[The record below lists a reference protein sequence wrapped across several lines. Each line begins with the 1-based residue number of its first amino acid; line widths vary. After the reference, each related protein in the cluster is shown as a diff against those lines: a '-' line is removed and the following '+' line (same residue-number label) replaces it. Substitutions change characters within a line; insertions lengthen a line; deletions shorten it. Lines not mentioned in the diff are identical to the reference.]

1 MKATRRDR
9 YIKGIDSKSVLLT
22 LFSPIPSDN
31 VTIDTFPFTDMY
43 AVHCA
48 GDQVVRLTACDNAK
62 KKKRKVTILSIFRH
76 AILYYCDTRFQS
88 NNNSFFFFN
97 TISHSITNLTN
108 RSWNSAS
115 SSLTNSCKIAS
126 WVNTT
131 SYSQIFFSRNTP
143 FTRTIIFIRTRTECS
158 KQ

>member
-62 KKKRKVTILSIFRH
+62 KKEKKSHDFDNIS
-76 AILYYCDTRFQS
+76 TRNIMLLRYTFP
-88 NNNSFFFFN
+88 
-97 TISHSITNLTN
+97 
-108 RSWNSAS
+108 
-115 SSLTNSCKIAS
+115 K
-126 WVNTT
+126 
-131 SYSQIFFSRNTP
+131 
-143 FTRTIIFIRTRTECS
+143 
-158 KQ
+158 